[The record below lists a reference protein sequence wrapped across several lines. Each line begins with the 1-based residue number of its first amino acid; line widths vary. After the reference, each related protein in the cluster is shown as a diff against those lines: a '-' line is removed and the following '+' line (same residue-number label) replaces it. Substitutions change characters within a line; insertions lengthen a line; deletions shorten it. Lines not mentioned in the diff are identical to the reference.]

1 MRFHTHDR
9 TPRPKMSKLLK
20 ALFLISGGLL
30 GGFFLFFAV
39 YASITI
45 KSIAP
50 ALIVA
55 EIPLLAVLILIGIRD
70 MNRAYVEIN
79 GDSID
84 VVDYYCFVKRKKSV
98 SIQEIARMEILS
110 RGSRKMRGLAYPL
123 CSYLV
128 FWDREG
134 KYLFKLFYTPE
145 TMQYFE
151 QLLKGRP
158 TP

>member
-1 MRFHTHDR
+1 
-9 TPRPKMSKLLK
+9 MSKLLK

-30 GGFFLFFAV
+30 GGFFLFFSV

-84 VVDYYCFVKRKKSV
+84 VVDYYCFVKKEKTV

-110 RGSRKMRGLAYPL
+110 RGSWKMRGLANPL
-123 CSYLV
+123 YSYLV

-134 KYLFKLFYTPE
+134 KYLFKVFNTPE

-151 QLLKGRP
+151 QLLKGGT